1 MNVREYRGIGSV
13 AEATGEQLGVFHGV
27 RGQVHLQTG
36 SVCVTTITVL
46 ALEWFVFVVLA
57 TVRLLKDKKILKIA
71 SQRKVQDELKKPQ
84 EGHLPAGWTTG

>member
-1 MNVREYRGIGSV
+1 M
-13 AEATGEQLGVFHGV
+13 FHGV

-57 TVRLLKDKKILKIA
+57 TVRLLKKKVLKIA
-71 SQRKVQDELKKPQ
+71 PQRKVQD
-84 EGHLPAGWTTG
+84 